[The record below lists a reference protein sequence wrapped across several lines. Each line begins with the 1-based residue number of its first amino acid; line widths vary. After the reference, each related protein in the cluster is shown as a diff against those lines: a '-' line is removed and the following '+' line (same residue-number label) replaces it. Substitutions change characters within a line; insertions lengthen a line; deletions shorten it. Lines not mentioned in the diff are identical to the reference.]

1 VSLYWTPEALADRRE
16 IYDYIETDD
25 PAAALSLDEQFAAF
39 AERLAAYP
47 YLGRPGRVTGTR
59 ELVAHHNYLL
69 IYDIAA
75 GNVRVLRVLH
85 SARQWPVT

>member
-1 VSLYWTPEALADRRE
+1 VSLFWTPEALADRRE
-16 IYDYIETDD
+16 IYDYIEADD

-39 AERLAAYP
+39 AERLAAHP
-47 YLGRPGRVTGTR
+47 YLGRPGRVTKTR
-59 ELVAHHNYLL
+59 GLVAHHNYVL

-85 SARQWPVT
+85 AARQWPVT